1 MKIKLSVLFFLAVLF
16 QSYAQ
21 EGLSLHLKG
30 VQGCYVDYY
39 SAFINKGARPVADGQ
54 HEVVISVVHQGSS
67 ECYMGR
73 ASIKDEHL
81 VLPVDLQKDDMSY
94 APISTVFRDLDQDWL
109 AQQDRESLYHVT
121 SGMSKMFVSQE
132 GYYIQ
137 IFFPDFINTNS
148 GVNRKAPAASEMLK
162 KGN

>member
-1 MKIKLSVLFFLAVLF
+1 MKINLTGFLLLFVMF
-16 QSYAQ
+16 QAYSQ

-30 VQGCYVDYY
+30 VEGCYVDYY
-39 SAFINKGARPVADGQ
+39 TAFVNKGARPVTDGQ

-67 ECYMGR
+67 NCYIGR
-73 ASIKDEHL
+73 VSVKDENL
-81 VLPVDLQKDDMSY
+81 VLPVELQKDDMSF
-94 APISTVFRDLDQDWL
+94 APISTVFRDLDQSWL
-109 AQQDRESLYHVT
+109 AAQDLATLYHVT

-137 IFFPDFINTNS
+137 VFFPEFINTNS
-148 GVNRKAPAASEMLK
+148 GVNRKAPPASEMLK